1 MISAALLLLFILLII
16 DLYGY
21 YGLRKLFPT
30 PGKIRVRRMAFTIFW
45 VVDLLFVVLSVLWIL
60 TIRSSDWPDYVQY
73 RSYYYISGAF
83 VLIYLP
89 KLTFLVFVLL
99 DDIKKFIGWAG
110 RQFLSSKRKRHR
122 RIKNQPASR
131 VLPVIGALL
140 SGVMLLWVVYGIT
153 VTRFN
158 YQVEETELYFQ
169 DLPDSFDGFRLVYIA
184 DTHLGSF
191 ARPGSVV
198 RGLQMVSDL
207 EGDLVLFAGDMIN
220 NEAVEA
226 EQYIASFENIFAH
239 VGKFSIL
246 GNHDMGD
253 YRRWYTIEEK
263 DANLL
268 ALEQFQEDMGFELLR
283 NEHAFI
289 SNETDSILLVGIDN
303 WGMPPFAQYGDLQ
316 QALGEQ
322 AGFPF
327 KILLSHDPSHWR
339 AQVLPQTDIQLMLSG
354 HTHGAQFGILTSW
367 FQWSP
372 SVYIYPE
379 WYGPYREGEQVLY
392 VNRGFG
398 FLGFPGRLGMPP
410 EITVITL
417 RKTPQQELE

>member
-1 MISAALLLLFILLII
+1 MIRFALVLFFLILLM

-21 YGLRKLFPT
+21 YGLRKLFA
-30 PGKIRVRRMAFTIFW
+30 GKEKRNTRRRAFTLFW
-45 VVDLLFVVLSVLWIL
+45 VVDLLFVMLSVLWVL
-60 TIRSSDWPDYVQY
+60 TIRSSDWPDHVQY
-73 RSYYYISGAF
+73 RNYFYVSGAF
-83 VLIYLP
+83 MLIYLP
-89 KLTFLVFVLL
+89 KLTFLLFVLL
-99 DDIKKFIGWAG
+99 DDIWQFLGWIS
-110 RQFLSSKRKRHR
+110 RQFASRRKRR
-122 RIKNQPASR
+122 QVRNKPGSR
-131 VLPVIGALL
+131 MLPLTGGVLAVVVFFWVIF
-140 SGVMLLWVVYGIT
+140 GIG

-158 YQVEETELYFQ
+158 YQVEEVEISFQ
-169 DLPDSFDGFRLVYIA
+169 DLPTSFDGFRLIYIA

-191 ARPGSVV
+191 ARPQAVIK
-198 RGLQMVSDL
+198 GLEMISDL

-226 EQYIASFENIFAH
+226 EPYIASFEQIVARS
-239 VGKFSIL
+239 GKFSVL

-268 ALEQFQEDMGFELLR
+268 ALEQYQEEMGFELLR

-289 SNETDSILLVGIDN
+289 SNGLDSIMIVGIDN
-303 WGMPPFAQYGDLQ
+303 WGLPPFAQYGDLQ
-316 QALGEQ
+316 EALGEH

-327 KILLSHDPSHWR
+327 KVLLSHDPSHWR
-339 AQVLPQTDIQLMLSG
+339 AQVLPKTNIHLMLAG
-354 HTHGAQFGILTSW
+354 HTHAAQAGILTPW
-367 FQWSP
+367 FKWSP
-372 SVYIYPE
+372 SKYIYPE
-379 WYGPYREGEQVLY
+379 WSGVFREGEQVLY

-417 RKTPQQELE
+417 RKTTPENL

>member
-1 MISAALLLLFILLII
+1 MIRAALLLLFIILII

-21 YGLRKLFPT
+21 YGLKKLFSVT
-30 PGKIRVRRMAFTIFW
+30 GKTRTRRLAFTIFW
-45 VVDLLFVVLSVLWIL
+45 VVDLLFAVLSILWIL

-83 VLIYLP
+83 VLIYMP
-89 KLTFLVFVLL
+89 KLTFLVFVLV
-99 DDIKKFIGWAG
+99 DDLRKFAWWIG
-110 RQFLSSKRKRHR
+110 RQFTSAKRKRHR
-122 RIKNQPASR
+122 RIKNKPASR
-131 VLPVIGALL
+131 ALPVIGGVL
-140 SGVMLLWVVYGIT
+140 SVVMFLWIVYGIT

-158 YQVEETELYFQ
+158 YQVEEREIYFQ
-169 DLPDSFDGFRLVYIA
+169 DLPQSFDGFRLIYIA

-191 ARPGSVV
+191 ARPEPVV
-198 RGLQMVSDL
+198 RGLQMVGDL

-226 EQYIASFENIFAH
+226 EIYVPSFEQIIANA
-239 VGKFSIL
+239 GKFSIL

-263 DANLL
+263 DANLE

-289 SNETDSILLVGIDN
+289 SNGTDSIMIVGIDN

-316 QALGEQ
+316 QALGEH
-322 AGFPF
+322 ADFPF

-339 AQVLPQTDIQLMLSG
+339 AQVLPQTDIQLMMAG
-354 HTHGAQFGILTSW
+354 HTHGAQAGILTPW

-379 WYGPYREGEQVLY
+379 WYGEYREGEQVLY

-410 EITVITL
+410 EITAITL
-417 RKTPQQELE
+417 RRTPDQELD